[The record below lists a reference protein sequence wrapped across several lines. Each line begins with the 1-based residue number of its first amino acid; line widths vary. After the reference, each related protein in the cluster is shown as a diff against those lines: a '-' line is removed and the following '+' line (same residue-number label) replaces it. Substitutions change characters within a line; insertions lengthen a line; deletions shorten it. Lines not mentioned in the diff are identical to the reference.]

1 MTPSRTWNAQWI
13 GAPADLA
20 GGMPIFRRTF
30 VVDRVPQRATAF
42 VCGLGHFE
50 LRLNGEKVGDDV
62 LEPGWTN
69 YAKTCLYVEHDVTQQ
84 LRAGHNTIDVLL
96 GNGMYHVTG
105 GRYRKFKGS
114 FGTPKLLLE
123 MTADGVVTLR
133 TDASWQCAAGPITFS
148 CIYGGEDYDA
158 RLTEPDEW
166 KPVALV
172 ESPAG
177 QLVPQTSPP
186 SRVMESFKSVRGT
199 EPRPGVRVLDLGQNF
214 SGLPKL
220 TAKGAAG
227 AKITLTTAELL
238 DEHGFAHQKPTGSP
252 VTFSYT
258 LRGDSTPET
267 WQPGFSLTGFRYVQ
281 AEGDLDALLGVE
293 GQFIY
298 ASAKQ
303 VGEFECSSDLL
314 NRIHRLILAA
324 IKSNLHSVM
333 TDCPHREKLGWLEQT
348 YLMGPSV
355 MANFDVRALYA
366 KISRDMRDAQ
376 RDDGMIP
383 TIAPQYTTFK
393 PPWDI
398 FNDSPE
404 WGSAAVIN
412 PWLVYQRYGDR
423 EILEENIDVMQRYVA
438 YLASRAG
445 DNGIVNFGLA
455 DWYDIGLGDPGFCK
469 LTSASLTGTVTYIQ
483 DLIVLRQVLDVLGR
497 QDEAEQLIPQLR
509 KSHRAFNDQL
519 FDAQK
524 CRYDRGSQTAQ
535 AMPLALG
542 LVSAQERAAVLDNLI
557 SDIRARA
564 NHITAGDIGFRYV
577 LAALAE
583 AGRSDVIFD
592 LLSRT
597 DAPSYGSQLNRG
609 ATSLSEAWDANPK
622 SSQNHLMLGHAEAWF
637 YEWLAG
643 IQIDLSR
650 GAGEQIVIRPTPVG
664 DVTWARARHASA
676 LGEIVVAWERDGDR
690 FKLTLTAPANVRVQ
704 LPDQSIASAP
714 AGASTHECW
723 LKGSGGRV

>member
-1 MTPSRTWNAQWI
+1 MTPSRTWDAQWI
-13 GAPADLA
+13 GAPADLD

-30 VVDRVPQRATAF
+30 VIERLPQRAIAF

-50 LRLNGEKVGDDV
+50 LRVNGEKVGDDL

-69 YAKTCLYVEHDVTQQ
+69 YAKTCLYVEHDATPHF
-84 LRAGHNTIDVLL
+84 RAGHNTIDVLL
-96 GNGMYHVTG
+96 GNGMYHVPG

-123 MTADGVVTLR
+123 LTADGVVTVR
-133 TDASWQCAAGPITFS
+133 TNASWQCAAGPITFS

-158 RLTEPDEW
+158 RRAEPGEW

-172 ESPAG
+172 EPPAG

-186 SRVMESFKSVRGT
+186 SRVMESLKPVRVT
-199 EPRPGVRVLDLGQNF
+199 ERRPGLRVFDMGQNF

-220 TAKGAAG
+220 TAKGSAG
-227 AKITLTTAELL
+227 AKITLIPAELL
-238 DEHGFAHQKPTGSP
+238 DEHGLVHQKPTGSP

-258 LRGDSTPET
+258 LRGDATPET
-267 WQPGFSLTGFRYVQ
+267 WQPRFSLTGFRYLQ

-298 ASAKQ
+298 ASAMQ
-303 VGEFECSSDLL
+303 VGEFECSNDLL

-355 MANFDVRALYA
+355 MANFDVRTLYT

-412 PWLVYQRYGDR
+412 PWLVYQRYGNRD
-423 EILEENIDVMQRYVA
+423 ILEENIDVMQRYVA
-438 YLASRAG
+438 YLSSRA
-445 DNGIVNFGLA
+445 DENGIVDYGLA
-455 DWYDIGLGDPGFCK
+455 DWYDIGPGDPGFSK
-469 LTSASLTGTVTYIQ
+469 LTSAALTATATYIQ
-483 DLIVLRQVLDVLGR
+483 DLIILREVLITLGQ
-497 QDEAEQLIPQLR
+497 QDEAERLIPHLR
-509 KSHRAFNDQL
+509 KSHGALNEKL
-519 FDAQK
+519 FDSTK
-524 CRYDRGSQTAQ
+524 RVYDRGSQTAQ
-535 AMPLALG
+535 AIPLAMR
-542 LVSAQERAAVLDNLI
+542 LVPAEHRAAVLDHLI
-557 SDIRARA
+557 RDIRGHE
-564 NHITAGDIGFRYV
+564 NHITAGDIGFRYL

-583 AGRSDVIFD
+583 ADRSDVIFD

-597 DAPSYGSQLNRG
+597 DAPSYGSQLARG

-637 YEWLAG
+637 YERLAG
-643 IQIDLSR
+643 IQIDFSR
-650 GAGEQIVIRPTPVG
+650 AKGEQIVIRPTPVG
-664 DVTWARARHASA
+664 DVTWARARHESA

-704 LPDQSIASAP
+704 LPDQTIASVP
-714 AGASTHECW
+714 AGISTHECW
-723 LKGSGGRV
+723 FEGSGGHV